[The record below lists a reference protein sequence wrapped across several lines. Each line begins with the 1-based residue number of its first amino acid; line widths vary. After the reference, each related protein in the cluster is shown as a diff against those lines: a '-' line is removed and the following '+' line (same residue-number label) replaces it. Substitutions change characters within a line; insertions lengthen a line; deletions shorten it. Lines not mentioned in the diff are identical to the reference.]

1 MMRRRA
7 IILIVF
13 GSAANCEL
21 NVNLSALQRAV
32 VNKNLMGSFDPNNY
46 QKYLRMKIK
55 EIVNKIISSK
65 NPKTVITLSLSS

>member
-1 MMRRRA
+1 MRRRA
-7 IILIVF
+7 IILVVF
-13 GSAANCEL
+13 GSAANCEF
-21 NVNLSALQRAV
+21 NVNLSVLQRAV

-55 EIVNKIISSK
+55 EIMNKIISSK

>member
-1 MMRRRA
+1 MTRRRT
-7 IILIVF
+7 IILVVF
-13 GSAANCEL
+13 GGAANCEL